1 MEKNSDGIN
10 SWTDFKRST
19 IAEEEI
25 RNAKGIGGKQR

>member
-25 RNAKGIGGKQR
+25 FEMQKV

>member
-19 IAEEEI
+19 IAEEIFEMQ
-25 RNAKGIGGKQR
+25 KV